1 MTDSAAGPTPPPA
14 SPSVADWLR
23 TLGLGAYIDDFHSAG
38 IHSMDQLKSE
48 QNFTIMDLENM
59 KLTKPTVTQIWNSLK
74 GYRLAVNPLPSRDGS
89 ASSVVSLMPA
99 ARETVTLPD
108 SQGSKSPP
116 SQRVGSQGV
125 SSQGSRTSLTS
136 SGLFNPGLMEITRC
150 SMKFTV
156 TRKTKRRS
164 PSSEI
169 ASSTDETTSSK
180 KARPDKDAD
189 NDSSSV

>member
-1 MTDSAAGPTPPPA
+1 
-14 SPSVADWLR
+14 
-23 TLGLGAYIDDFHSAG
+23 
-38 IHSMDQLKSE
+38 
-48 QNFTIMDLENM
+48 M

-136 SGLFNPGLMEITRC
+136 SGLFNPGLMEVCTNTIYHAV
-150 SMKFTV
+150 MHNL
-156 TRKTKRRS
+156 RRQTLH
-164 PSSEI
+164 I
-169 ASSTDETTSSK
+169 
-180 KARPDKDAD
+180 KALA
-189 NDSSSV
+189 